1 MADNSDENF
10 DKTSVVPSD
19 TFKLKMQEA
28 KTNPPTLVLLM
39 GPLGQ
44 IGKQWKL
51 ATSPMLIGRL
61 PDLEISVD
69 DRSISRKHA
78 QIKVLNGK
86 VFIEDLGS
94 SNGTEVNSDKL
105 QAGITRELLDNEQI
119 KMGNVIFKYLAEGNI
134 EATTNQEQMS
144 RAITDPLTKAYN
156 KLAFLERVEEV
167 FKKAK
172 LTQVTLSLIV
182 FDLDK
187 FKTLNDTYGHQ
198 AGDFV
203 LFELAK
209 VIKQKL
215 RPSDFFSRYGGEEFT
230 ILVTGGNLKVS
241 VELAERMRKAIETHE
256 FMYNGIKLPVTISA
270 GVASLL
276 PNMEK
281 WEELFEQADKAAYK
295 SKHEGRNRVST
306 IQDL

>member
-1 MADNSDENF
+1 MADNGDENF

-19 TFKLKMQEA
+19 TFKLKMEEA

-39 GPLGQ
+39 GPLSQ

-51 ATSPMLIGRL
+51 VSSPMQIGRL

-78 QIKVLNGK
+78 QIKMINDK
-86 VFIEDLGS
+86 IFIEDLGS
-94 SNGTEVNSDKL
+94 SNGTEVNSEKL
-105 QAGITRELLDNEQI
+105 QTGLTRELIDNEQI

-134 EATTNQEQMS
+134 EATTNQEAMS

-156 KLAFLERVEEV
+156 KLAFLEKVDEV

-187 FKTLNDTYGHQ
+187 FKTLNDSFGHQ

-203 LFELAK
+203 LFELSN

-241 VELAERMRKAIETHE
+241 VDLAERMRAAIENHE
-256 FMYNGIKLPVTISA
+256 FMYNGVRLPVTISA

-295 SKHEGRNRVST
+295 SKHDGRNRVST
-306 IQDL
+306 IQSL

>member
-1 MADNSDENF
+1 MADNGDENF

-19 TFKLKMQEA
+19 TFKLKMEEA

-39 GPLGQ
+39 GPLNQ

-51 ATSPMLIGRL
+51 STSPMLIGRL

-78 QIKVLNGK
+78 QIKVINGK

-94 SNGTEVNSDKL
+94 SNGTEVNTDKL
-105 QAGITRELLDNEQI
+105 QAGLTRELIDNEQI

-134 EATTNQEQMS
+134 EATTNQEAMS

-156 KLAFLERVEEV
+156 KLAFLEKVDEI

-172 LTQVTLSLIV
+172 LTQVHLSLIV

-203 LFELAK
+203 LAELAK
-209 VIKQKL
+209 VVKQKL

-241 VELAERMRKAIETHE
+241 LDLAERLRKAIETYE
-256 FMYNGIKLPVTISA
+256 FMYNGIRLPVTISA
-270 GVASLL
+270 GVAGLL

-281 WEELFEQADKAAYK
+281 WEDLFEQADKAAYK
-295 SKHEGRNRVST
+295 SKHEGRNRIST
-306 IQDL
+306 IQTI

>member
-1 MADNSDENF
+1 MADNGDENF
-10 DKTSVVPSD
+10 DKTSVIPSD
-19 TFKLKMQEA
+19 TFKLKMEEA

-39 GPLGQ
+39 GPLSQ

-51 ATSPMLIGRL
+51 VSSPMLIGRL

-78 QIKVLNGK
+78 QIKMINDK
-86 VFIEDLGS
+86 IFIEDLGS
-94 SNGTEVNSDKL
+94 SNGTEVNSEKL
-105 QAGITRELLDNEQI
+105 QAGLTRELIDNEQI

-134 EATTNQEQMS
+134 EATTNQEAMS

-156 KLAFLERVEEV
+156 KLAFLEKVDEV

-187 FKTLNDTYGHQ
+187 FKTLNDSFGHQ

-203 LFELAK
+203 LSELSN
-209 VIKQKL
+209 VVKQKL

-241 VELAERMRKAIETHE
+241 VDLAERLRAAIENHQ
-256 FMYNGIKLPVTISA
+256 FIYNGTRLPVTISA

-281 WEELFEQADKAAYK
+281 WEDLFEQADKAAYK
-295 SKHEGRNRVST
+295 SKHDGRNRVST
-306 IQDL
+306 IQSI